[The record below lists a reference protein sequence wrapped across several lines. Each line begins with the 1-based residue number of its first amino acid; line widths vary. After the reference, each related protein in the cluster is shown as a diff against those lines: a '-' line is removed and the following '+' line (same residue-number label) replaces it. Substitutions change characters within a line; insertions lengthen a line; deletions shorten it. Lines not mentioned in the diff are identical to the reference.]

1 MIVKVKFRFRMAL
14 ALVLTFPLSDV
25 ESRKIRRHSPIRM
38 NSIQLCT
45 RNLCTLEYTNYR
57 NINIDNIY
65 RHSV

>member
-25 ESRKIRRHSPIRM
+25 ESRKIRRHIRM